1 MNLKQVLLFICSF
14 TFLQLNAQVG
24 LVANDITFIPL
35 LKKEKVPALNQV
47 LHASELVN
55 SKKPTSLIEIPKAYH
70 YDNLAFFCKV
80 EVDLEKA
87 SKFPIKFRLG
97 DVEYVDRLE
106 GKYPATYKID

>member
-1 MNLKQVLLFICSF
+1 MKIKQVFLFLCSF
-14 TFLQLNAQVG
+14 SFLQLSAQVG
-24 LVANDITFIPL
+24 LVAEDISFISL
-35 LKKEKVPALNQV
+35 LDKKEVPAQHI
-47 LHASELVN
+47 LH
-55 SKKPTSLIEIPKAYH
+55 PTKLIDIKTSNSLIEIPKAYH
-70 YDNLAFFCKV
+70 YENLAFFCKV